1 MKKIILT
8 AVMVFILSY
17 AGLIDFSFAEDFVK
31 DLSKVTGAERAEENT
46 PMIFAQEKST
56 TGNYEFQKPNN
67 TKKVEEEE
75 DEDEEIEEEDDDDD
89 DNGAGVGLERRKDRR
104 KKKAIKN

>member
-8 AVMVFILSY
+8 AVMVFIFSY

-31 DLSKVTGAERAEENT
+31 DLSKLTGAERAEENT

-56 TGNYEFQKPNN
+56 TGNYEFQKPYN

-75 DEDEEIEEEDDDDD
+75 DEDEDEEIEEEDD

-104 KKKAIKN
+104 KKKAIKK

>member
-8 AVMVFILSY
+8 AALVFTLTY

-31 DLSKVTGAERAEENT
+31 DLSKLTGAEMAEENT
-46 PMIFAQEKST
+46 PMILAQKKST
-56 TGNYEFQKPNN
+56 TGNYEFQEPYD

-75 DEDEEIEEEDDDDD
+75 DEDEDEEIEDEDD

-104 KKKAIKN
+104 KKKAIKK

>member
-1 MKKIILT
+1 MKKIIKT
-8 AVMVFILSY
+8 AVLVFILSY

-31 DLSKVTGAERAEENT
+31 DMSKLTGAERAEENT

-56 TGNYEFQKPNN
+56 TGNYEFQKPYN

-75 DEDEEIEEEDDDDD
+75 DEEEDEEIEEEDDD
-89 DNGAGVGLERRKDRR
+89 NGAGAGLERRKDRR
-104 KKKAIKN
+104 KKKAIKK

>member
-8 AVMVFILSY
+8 AVLVFTLTY
-17 AGLIDFSFAEDFVK
+17 AGLIDFSFAEDFAK
-31 DLSKVTGAERAEENT
+31 DLSKLTAAEMAEENT

-56 TGNYEFQKPNN
+56 TGNYEFQKPYN

-75 DEDEEIEEEDDDDD
+75 DAEEEEEIEEEDD

-104 KKKAIKN
+104 KKKAIKK

>member
-17 AGLIDFSFAEDFVK
+17 AGLIDFSFAEDFVI
-31 DLSKVTGAERAEENT
+31 DLSKLTGTEMVEENT

-56 TGNYEFQKPNN
+56 TGNYEFQEPYN
-67 TKKVEEEE
+67 TKKVEDE
-75 DEDEEIEEEDDDDD
+75 DEDEEIEAEDD
-89 DNGAGVGLERRKDRR
+89 DNGAGVGLERRKDKR
-104 KKKAIKN
+104 KKKAIK